1 MSPILKLPQNT
12 QGRDFVVGDL
22 HGAFEL
28 LERALDEAQFDPATD
43 RVISV
48 GDLIDRGPQSLRSLE
63 FLQQPW
69 FFAVRGNHED
79 MFLDIIH
86 ADGSFDAG
94 AAAGN
99 IRNGMGWVFEEK
111 AETLAALRE
120 KFSALPLT
128 IELATPRGTVG
139 FVHAEVPSGMDW
151 EVFKEKLEQGD
162 ARTIEIALWGRTR
175 VTKQDA
181 AGVAG
186 IDRIFFGHTP
196 QEDGVQRHGN
206 CYYIDT
212 GAVAR
217 LVGGYA
223 QYCLTMS
230 DVMARTETLAN
241 GLTTGKEKN
250 IVTDVPEKPKPFGRY
265 SQPPK
270 L

>member
-1 MSPILKLPQNT
+1 MSHILKLPQNT
-12 QGRDFVVGDL
+12 HGRDFVVGDI
-22 HGAFEL
+22 HGAFTL
-28 LERALDEAQFDPATD
+28 LEQALTEARFDPATD

-48 GDLIDRGPQSLRSLE
+48 GDLIDRGPHSLRSLE

-79 MFLDIIH
+79 MFLEIIR
-86 ADGSFDAG
+86 ADGSFEAD

-111 AETLAALRE
+111 AETLAALRQ
-120 KFSALPLT
+120 KFSALPLA

-151 EVFKEKLEQGD
+151 ESFKEKLEQGEEH
-162 ARTIEIALWGRTR
+162 TIQTALWGRTR

-196 QEDGVQRHGN
+196 QEDGAKRHGN

-217 LVGGYA
+217 LVGGHV
-223 QYCLTMS
+223 QYCLTLS
-230 DVMARTETLAN
+230 DIMAKTQTLVEGAA
-241 GLTTGKEKN
+241 GREKN
-250 IVTDVPEKPKPFGRY
+250 IVTALPEKPKPFGAY
-265 SQPPK
+265 SLPPK